1 MTTQIKIT
9 QLVDIG
15 ANLATT
21 TLLPVVNMTG
31 VPTTQKTNL
40 GNVGNVIL
48 AGAGTTY
55 QNAALANLAYSVT
68 NAAQPNITSVGTL
81 TSLSVTGNATI
92 NGNITSNGTAY
103 VGNLSTT
110 GLASITTLNVVTTA
124 NIVGGGATVATKSVL
139 NVDSTFGSNSSTDP
153 ASAQAVRGRV
163 TGSNLTKTRNYVTG
177 VTGQYLIT
185 GTNASEFI
193 KAGILGVVGDQTTTA
208 DGAVVAYLDGDGG
221 LTTANAAYAVSMK
234 NSTPNSGFNY
244 GLDLQFISLNLGGV
258 TTSKFKQADIRFN
271 NGVTL
276 VANTAGNI
284 SINGNLMISTEII
297 ANGIIQSGTGFST
310 GGYLSVNGTTD
321 LHDTTVTGNLSATG
335 DVTANA
341 FIGDGS
347 QLTNIP
353 SAGTSGEVQ
362 INWQG
367 SFSNQGGT
375 PDDTYSTLQFDS
387 NGMPTLNGT
396 NAYQQR
402 VNNSPY
408 MQIFAPRVESTDFD
422 IAAGPGLTV
431 VGYDDTYNT
440 PRSAYMSVQ
449 DQANATQQWDFGI
462 LGNGNNN
469 FVVSDR
475 TNSNE
480 WQFGTDGT
488 FTLPGN
494 TFAVNYANGTQV
506 SIGGGGSNL
515 VNGAYTASLG
525 AGGEFTIPGNITLP
539 NGAVIKDTAGNAVAF
554 GEGAGTTSQGSA
566 AVAIGKDAGTTTQG
580 QWAVAIGTE
589 AGNATQG
596 AGSVAIGL
604 LAGKISQ
611 GGTAVAVGP
620 GAGYT
625 NQGNSTVAIGYNAG
639 SNTQGT
645 SAVAIGYNAGR
656 TSQGNNSIILNAT
669 GANLDQ
675 TTANTF
681 TVKPVRGDS
690 TANLTGA
697 GFKGVYYNPT
707 TGEFCYTTD

>member
-21 TLLPVVNMTG
+21 TLLPVINMTG
-31 VPTTQKTNL
+31 VLTTQKTNL

-92 NGNITSNGTAY
+92 NGN
-103 VGNLSTT
+103 
-110 GLASITTLNVVTTA
+110 
-124 NIVGGGATVATKSVL
+124 
-139 NVDSTFGSNSSTDP
+139 
-153 ASAQAVRGRV
+153 
-163 TGSNLTKTRNYVTG
+163 
-177 VTGQYLIT
+177 
-185 GTNASEFI
+185 
-193 KAGILGVVGDQTTTA
+193 
-208 DGAVVAYLDGDGG
+208 
-221 LTTANAAYAVSMK
+221 
-234 NSTPNSGFNY
+234 
-244 GLDLQFISLNLGGV
+244 
-258 TTSKFKQADIRFN
+258 
-271 NGVTL
+271 
-276 VANTAGNI
+276 
-284 SINGNLMISTEII
+284 LMISTEII

-321 LHDTTVTGNLSATG
+321 LHDTTVTGNLLATG
-335 DVTANA
+335 NVTANA

-422 IAAGPGLTV
+422 IASGPGLTV

-440 PRSAYMSVQ
+440 PRSAYMSLQ

-488 FTLPGN
+488 FTLPQG
-494 TFAVNYANGTQV
+494 TTISEALEIITVTLDQFTDAGYPGTQV
-506 SIGGGGSNL
+506 FNKVSNTRYEVSPTGPYMELISGIWRLKLSTATYYDSTDLITWGTVAGGLPTPIGTL
-515 VNGAYTASLG
+515 TTLATMSLG
-525 AGGEFTIPGNITLP
+525 VGGNVWNFAEGGTLTAPGNISAAGNVTVGGNLTATGNLSANNFSGNGGGLSNVATKITSSWTLASGVNTVNISVPLNGTYTLWINGNIP
-539 NGAVIKDTAGNAVAF
+539 NGIVTYTATAVVTNTNVPVLGEQYAWYYALGNALVFTSIPNQFTGTVGSISNVNIYSGNTANVFTF
-554 GEGAGTTSQGSA
+554 GITNNSGSSQI
-566 AVAIGKDAGTTTQG
+566 V
-580 QWAVAIGTE
+580 
-589 AGNATQG
+589 NY
-596 AGSVAIGL
+596 
-604 LAGKISQ
+604 
-611 GGTAVAVGP
+611 
-620 GAGYT
+620 GYT
-625 NQGNSTVAIGYNAG
+625 K
-639 SNTQGT
+639 
-645 SAVAIGYNAGR
+645 
-656 TSQGNNSIILNAT
+656 L
-669 GANLDQ
+669 
-675 TTANTF
+675 
-681 TVKPVRGDS
+681 
-690 TANLTGA
+690 
-697 GFKGVYYNPT
+697 
-707 TGEFCYTTD
+707 